1 MDYKE
6 PALIG
11 FVQAAIDYLNYSKG
25 NGEKVDLGSLTN
37 ADINFL
43 KDSLGLN
50 FDNDAAAI
58 LRGHQAFRDI
68 IYKRQRDR
76 DSFNRPD
83 YNNYRPNDI
92 QDNPYN
98 LFRENSDNNYYGENQ
113 ASSKESSEAID
124 NLFNQIESNNKH
136 ENKINIV
143 KEPKETKKIERDSSN
158 NHVIKDA
165 ITRIRNIAGKD
176 LRISN
181 SEDDDPIFD
190 YVDKESD
197 YYKLVRNISKT
208 FTNLS
213 MDFIKDVLSYKEEID
228 REYPVN
234 LPIILLHRIS
244 FDDVENLRRFAE
256 IMINNKF
263 YINADETKGIIDIFM
278 QVINTNGKI
287 ITVICDV
294 ANQAAQVNGVYEG
307 YKVIKA
313 E

>member
-37 ADINFL
+37 ADIDFL
-43 KDSLGLN
+43 KNNLGLD
-50 FDNDAAAI
+50 FENDAAAI

-68 IYKRQRDR
+68 VYKRQHDR
-76 DSFNRPD
+76 ESFNKTD
-83 YNNYRPNDI
+83 YSNFSLNEP
-92 QDNPYN
+92 QDSPYN
-98 LFRENSDNNYYGENQ
+98 LFNDNKQNKIYGETK

-124 NLFNQIESNNKH
+124 KLFDQIESNAKK
-136 ENKINIV
+136 EKTTNIEV
-143 KEPKETKKIERDSSN
+143 EQEPKKVVDDSN
-158 NHVIKDA
+158 NNSVIKDA
-165 ITRIRNIAGKD
+165 IKRINNTAGKD
-176 LRISN
+176 LRMSIV
-181 SEDDDPIFD
+181 EEEDPIFE

-197 YYKLVRNISKT
+197 YYKLIRTISKT
-208 FTNLS
+208 YTNLS
-213 MDFIKDVLSYKEEID
+213 LDFIKNILSSKEEID
-228 REYPVN
+228 RDYPIN
-234 LPIILLHRIS
+234 FPIILLHRIS
-244 FDDVENLRRFAE
+244 FEDIEDLRRFAE

-263 YINADETKGIIDIFM
+263 YINADESKKIIDIFM
-278 QVINTNGKI
+278 QLVNTNGKI

-294 ANQAAQVNGVYEG
+294 ANQAARVNGVYEG